1 MDGLDGGGIM
11 ERKGKTNLKQVSN
24 LKRSLLSEAE
34 GDVSVILEEWSHINV
49 SVSVSAVEKLG
60 TQQWY

>member
-1 MDGLDGGGIM
+1 M
-11 ERKGKTNLKQVSN
+11 ERKGKPNLKQVSN

-49 SVSVSAVEKLG
+49 SVSVSAIEKLG